1 MDKDLWC
8 PFAAHNISIKTSGM
22 ITTCCNGDPV
32 VDSKTGKVFMA
43 QTHTLEE
50 AFNSPEFQQIR
61 DNLDNGIRDKNCN
74 KCWEVEDIGGE
85 SPRLSE
91 LRWFGKTYEKN
102 NKLTLID
109 LALGNQ
115 CNLKCRTCNPTDS
128 SYWIK
133 EFYDL
138 DLTIRDTD
146 YQKFQKQ
153 NIFRIEPDSGFYQS
167 LKSQSLADIEELHFF
182 GGEPFMIKTTWDI
195 LEHAVEKGYAKNIEL
210 SFNTNCTFWDESRID
225 IFKHFRL
232 VGIGLSLDGIGQ
244 RFEYMRHPAKW
255 DQVFSNIEKM
265 LAWREQDR
273 QRRTLLT
280 HYTASS
286 YNVYYVNEVIDFSKK
301 YDLPFFINPVYH
313 PNNFAMQH
321 IPRKIKDQ
329 LYQHFKGTIEQD
341 TEYWD
346 EIDKI
351 WNYMDGSVDDPEQ
364 WARFLK
370 DIEFR
375 DPYRGE
381 SFPRIF
387 SEYYD
392 LILKL

>member
-1 MDKDLWC
+1 M
-8 PFAAHNISIKTSGM
+8 
-22 ITTCCNGDPV
+22 
-32 VDSKTGKVFMA
+32 
-43 QTHTLEE
+43 
-50 AFNSPEFQQIR
+50 
-61 DNLDNGIRDKNCN
+61 
-74 KCWEVEDIGGE
+74 GGE

-91 LRWFGKTYEKN
+91 IRWFGKTYEKN

-115 CNLKCRTCNPTDS
+115 CNLKCRTCNPVDS
-128 SYWIK
+128 SYWIR

-138 DLTIRDTD
+138 DEWEPKTS
-146 YQKFQKQ
+146 YQEFQKK

-210 SFNTNCTFWDESRID
+210 SFNTNCTFWDESRIEL
-225 IFKHFRL
+225 FKHFRL
-232 VGIGLSLDGIGQ
+232 VGIGLSLDGIGE

-255 DQVFSNIEKM
+255 DQVLSNIEKM
-265 LAWREQDR
+265 LAWREEDKE
-273 QRRTLLT
+273 RRKLLT

-286 YNVYYVNEVIDFSKK
+286 YNVYYVNEVIDFSKRHN
-301 YDLPFFINPVYH
+301 LPFFINPVYH

-321 IPRKIKDQ
+321 IPRKLKDQ
-329 LYQHFKGTIEQD
+329 LYQRFNDTVEKD
-341 TEYWD
+341 TEYWE

-351 WNYMDGSVDDPEQ
+351 WSYIDGSTDDPEQ

-370 DIEFR
+370 DIEIR
-375 DPYRGE
+375 DPYRAE
-381 SFPRIF
+381 SFPKTF
-387 SEYYD
+387 PEYYD